1 MSEADNWTVNRLLTW
16 TTDYLRDR
24 GSETPRLDAELLLA
38 DARGCERIELYTAF
52 DEVVDDKVRAAFRD
66 YVRRRAQG
74 EPVAYLVGHREFYS
88 LSFRVTPDVLIPR
101 PETEHLVVELLDR
114 IKANAPIERPI
125 RIADVGTGSGAIAV
139 AAAKHAPVGTVTA
152 IDISPQALE
161 VARSNAE
168 RHGVADRIQ
177 WVEGDLLTT
186 LPAEEQFDFVVSN
199 PPYVS
204 ESESRGLPNTVRD
217 FEPHI
222 ALVAGPDGTEVIAR
236 LIPQAA
242 ERLPIGGWLLIEISP
257 MVEERVRA
265 KIAEDGRF
273 EAAETAKDLS
283 GVPRVIKAQRAG

>member
-1 MSEADNWTVNRLLTW
+1 MSEADNWTVGRLLTW
-16 TTDYLRDR
+16 TTDYLREH

-38 DARGCERIELYTAF
+38 DARGCERIQLYTAF
-52 DEVVDDKVRAAFRD
+52 DELVDDQVRAAFRD

-88 LSFRVTPDVLIPR
+88 LPFRVTPDVLIPR

-114 IKANAPIERPI
+114 IKAGNPTDHPF

-139 AAAKHAPVGTVTA
+139 AVAKHAPACTITA
-152 IDISPQALE
+152 IDISPEALE

-177 WVEGDLLTT
+177 WLQSDLFAAV
-186 LPAEEQFDFVVSN
+186 PAKEEFDFIISN

-204 ESESRGLPNTVRD
+204 ESEWRGLSKTVRE

-222 ALVAGPDGTEVIAR
+222 ALVAGPDGTEVITQ

-242 ERLPIGGWLLIEISP
+242 KCLQIGGWLLMEISP
-257 MVEERVRA
+257 MIEEAVRA
-265 KIAEDGRF
+265 KIAKDGRF
-273 EAAETAKDLS
+273 EPAETTKDLS
-283 GVPRVIKAQRAG
+283 GVPRVIKARRTG